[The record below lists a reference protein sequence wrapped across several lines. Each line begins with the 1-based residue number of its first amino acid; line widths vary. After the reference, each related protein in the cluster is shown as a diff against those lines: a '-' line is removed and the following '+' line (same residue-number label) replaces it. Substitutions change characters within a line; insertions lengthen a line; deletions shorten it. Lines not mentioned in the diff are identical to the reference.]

1 MARDIVLV
9 SFDYLKSDYDFRS
22 YSISSI
28 LASLKKYGVSASHY
42 CININQVSE
51 ERLLKE
57 KDIEDCMHEKIDDVV
72 DYLMK
77 FNFISIGVARW
88 SKNYVKYLISRLKN
102 NNYSG
107 KIICGSYEITATDDK
122 DLVKKYGDAD
132 YFIKGYAE
140 KPLVKLIK
148 YHCYSSQKVINEQL
162 DPIYLA
168 SPYQEGIIPLYSR
181 KIYWETKRG
190 CKFSCG
196 FCEWG
201 NREHKDAIDIDGN
214 VLSEDINLFSNSNV
228 EEINILDG
236 TFNIGN
242 NYLCYLSDLL
252 EKTDCKI
259 TFQARF
265 EVVENKFLNLCEK
278 YKERVHLEFGLQTI
292 HKNEMEKIGR
302 VNDMKKVEFALN
314 ELNKR
319 QISYEVS
326 IIYAIPGQTI
336 DSFIDTIEFL
346 KINGCKKIRAFPLQ
360 IPENFKEE
368 RKKNVGDLQSDC
380 YKIESVA
387 NSSSFTKFE
396 RRCMDIIARH
406 LNEDDVSDIRKEL
419 ETIGKNRWEAIVS
432 AYEICEYIRK
442 YGYKD
447 ISQTDLDSTIERL
460 NSEKH
465 KVDITWIVNCWR
477 KDCCFAK
484 NVIALLYKNIEFP
497 LPELTQDEINQNPDV
512 VLEDFI
518 ASMDLMER
526 QMGIL
531 FLGSSICDKYKLD
544 KYGRFVHLMKMIDS
558 HKTNNKI
565 SICDGREYV
574 YKIDNDVLEE
584 YENYYF
590 ELFRTDYINQYF
602 KPTEI
607 KSLDSKRLFINSHFK
622 EDNYYKEIELPADQ
636 LQDHIEKYIRDIDNK
651 SIKLTPVIRIGKS
664 GDFYVY
670 AKARYFIGGDE
681 CSIINFFRSLSLKDW
696 KKIKPQIEQYYHN

>member
-28 LASLKKYGVSASHY
+28 LASLKKHKISSSHY

-57 KDIEDCMHEKIDDVV
+57 KDIEDCMKEKIDDVV

-77 FNFISIGVARW
+77 FKFISIGVARW

-102 NNYSG
+102 KNYSG

-122 DLVKKYGDAD
+122 NLVEKFGDAD
-132 YFIKGYAE
+132 FFIKGYAE

-148 YHCYSSQKVINEQL
+148 DNCYSSQKVINEEL
-162 DPIYLA
+162 DPRYLA

-201 NREHKDAIDIDGN
+201 NRGKKDAIDIDGE
-214 VLSEDINLFSNSNV
+214 VLREDIKLFSNSNV

-236 TFNIGN
+236 TFNTGDY
-242 NYLCYLSDLL
+242 YLSYLSDLL
-252 EKTDCKI
+252 NKTDCKI

-265 EVVENKFLNLCEK
+265 EAINDKYKTRFLNLCEK
-278 YKERVHLEFGLQTI
+278 YKDRVHLEFGLQTI
-292 HKNEMEKIGR
+292 HKNEMASIGR
-302 VNDMKKVEFALN
+302 DNNMEKVEWALN
-314 ELNKR
+314 GLNKR

-396 RRCMDIIARH
+396 RGCMDIIAGH

-419 ETIGKNRWEAIVS
+419 ETN
-432 AYEICEYIRK
+432 
-442 YGYKD
+442 
-447 ISQTDLDSTIERL
+447 
-460 NSEKH
+460 
-465 KVDITWIVNCWR
+465 
-477 KDCCFAK
+477 
-484 NVIALLYKNIEFP
+484 
-497 LPELTQDEINQNPDV
+497 
-512 VLEDFI
+512 
-518 ASMDLMER
+518 
-526 QMGIL
+526 
-531 FLGSSICDKYKLD
+531 
-544 KYGRFVHLMKMIDS
+544 GRFVHLMKMIDS

-607 KSLDSKRLFINSHFK
+607 KSLDSKRLFINSHFE
-622 EDNYYKEIELPADQ
+622 EDNYYKEIELPAEQ
-636 LQDHIEKYIRDIDNK
+636 LQDHIEKHIRDIDNK

-681 CSIINFFRSLSLKDW
+681 CSIINFFRSLSLKEW
-696 KKIKPQIEQYYHN
+696 EKIKPQIEQYYHN

>member
-9 SFDYLKSDYDFRS
+9 SFDFLKSDYDYRS
-22 YSISSI
+22 YAISSI

-42 CININQVSE
+42 FIDIHQVSE
-51 ERLLKE
+51 ERLSNE
-57 KDIEDCMHEKIDDVV
+57 NFMQYDSDIEKLMRQKIDSILE
-72 DYLMK
+72 YLKK
-77 FNFISIGVARW
+77 FHFIAIAAARW
-88 SKNYVKYLISRLKN
+88 SKDYVKYLVKKLREIKYN
-102 NNYSG
+102 G
-107 KIICGSYEITATDDK
+107 KIICGSYEVTATDK
-122 DLVKKYGDAD
+122 YVDLIENFGDAD

-140 KPLVKLIK
+140 KPIVKLIK
-148 YHCYSSQKVINEQL
+148 EGCYASQKVINEPL
-162 DPIYLA
+162 DSKYLA

-201 NREHKDAIDIDGN
+201 NREHKDAIDIDEGI
-214 VLSEDINLFSNSNV
+214 LKKDIDLFSNSNI

-236 TFNIGN
+236 TFNIGDKYF
-242 NYLCYLSDLL
+242 NYLSELL
-252 EKTDCKI
+252 EKTDCRI

-265 EVVENKFLNLCEK
+265 EAVDDIFLDLCEK

-292 HKNEMEKIGR
+292 HKKEMEEIER
-302 VNDMKKVEFALN
+302 VNDMERVENCLK

-336 DSFIDTIEFL
+336 DSFIDSIEFL

-360 IPENFKEE
+360 IPNNFDEE
-368 RKKNVGDLQSDC
+368 KKKNVGELQLDK

-387 NSSSFTKFE
+387 NSYSFTKFD
-396 RRCMDIIARH
+396 RGCMDIIAGH
-406 LNEDDVSDIRKEL
+406 LNEDDMSDIRKEL
-419 ETIGKNRWEAIVS
+419 ETN
-432 AYEICEYIRK
+432 
-442 YGYKD
+442 
-447 ISQTDLDSTIERL
+447 
-460 NSEKH
+460 
-465 KVDITWIVNCWR
+465 
-477 KDCCFAK
+477 
-484 NVIALLYKNIEFP
+484 
-497 LPELTQDEINQNPDV
+497 
-512 VLEDFI
+512 
-518 ASMDLMER
+518 
-526 QMGIL
+526 
-531 FLGSSICDKYKLD
+531 
-544 KYGRFVHLMKMIDS
+544 GRFVHLMKMIDS

-607 KSLDSKRLFINSHFK
+607 KSLDSKRLFINSHFE
-622 EDNYYKEIELPADQ
+622 EDNYYKEIELPAEQ
-636 LQDHIEKYIRDIDNK
+636 LQDHIEKHIRDIDNK

-696 KKIKPQIEQYYHN
+696 EKIKPQIEQYYHN